1 MDDIVVRGIVLSAS
15 LYGEYD
21 KRLVVLT
28 DELGKI
34 TVFANGA
41 RREKSPLKAVA
52 QSFTMARFRLR
63 CGRNA
68 YTLISAEI
76 EESFRELALDM
87 EKMCYAAYFCELMEY
102 FAQTGVAAGPELN
115 LLYISFLALIDDR
128 YDNRQI
134 KMAFCLKLLD
144 IEGVGLHMGDCV
156 FCSSKENI
164 FYMDYSS
171 GGAVCDKC
179 LKRAP
184 KAFKISDGALY
195 TIRYILS
202 SGISKVYNFKLD
214 DRLLN
219 EVDKIS
225 TDYLQKNVDRNFKSL
240 DILKEII

>member
-21 KRLVVLT
+21 KRLVVLS

-156 FCSSKENI
+156 LCSSKEDVCLSI
-164 FYMDYSS
+164 FFLLPVEMRYRPSSVLISLLDTISPNMDVNNSLS
-171 GGAVCDKC
+171 AI
-179 LKRAP
+179 AP
-184 KAFKISDGALY
+184 FVS
-195 TIRYILS
+195 
-202 SGISKVYNFKLD
+202 F
-214 DRLLN
+214 
-219 EVDKIS
+219 
-225 TDYLQKNVDRNFKSL
+225 
-240 DILKEII
+240 